1 MKVVNHRLEGVPFI
15 PSPNMSG
22 FITPTGAI
30 MHYTAG
36 WTASSAIKTLTNPAA
51 KVSAQLVID
60 RDGSITQLVPF
71 NRAAWHAGPSAW
83 DGRKGC
89 NNFTIGFEFVNPGY
103 FRIGKNGEIMDWEGK
118 QVLSAERLK
127 GYDLSVRAPDKRIG
141 GGTFIWP
148 GYTDIQIEAGLEAL
162 AAIERHYDLTF
173 VTGHENIDTRG
184 WKTDPGDAFPMSRF
198 QAVVHGSP
206 VGDGD
211 RSDGMIP
218 LKSRMTVNTPKLNVR
233 DKPNAVT
240 GRVVT
245 VLTGGSEVIILED
258 TGDWSRVQYAPG
270 KEGWLADKYLKK
282 G

>member
-1 MKVVNHRLEGVPFI
+1 MKVVNHKLEGVPFQS
-15 PSPNMSG
+15 SPNMSG

-36 WTASSAIKTLTNPAA
+36 WTAASAIKTLTSSAA
-51 KVSAQLVID
+51 KVSAHLVID
-60 RDGSITQLVPF
+60 RDGSIVQLVPF
-71 NRAAWHAGPSAW
+71 NRAAWHAGPSIW
-83 DGRKGC
+83 GGRKGC

-141 GGTFIWP
+141 GGSFIWP
-148 GYTDIQIEAGLEAL
+148 GYTDVQIEAGLEAL

-184 WKTDPGDAFPMSRF
+184 WKTDPGDAFPMARF

-218 LKSRMTVNTPKLNVR
+218 LKSRMTVNTPRLNVR
-233 DKPNAVT
+233 DKPNSVT

-245 VLTGGSEVIILED
+245 VLAGGSEVIVLED
-258 TGDWSRVQYAPG
+258 IGDWSRVQYAPG